1 MDGGVVEWFQSAA
14 VLMKDEFHSWF
25 LCGSVEL
32 HSPID
37 VFFYVVTNGV
47 GCDVA
52 RFVTKL
58 E

>member
-32 HSPID
+32 CRPYRL
-37 VFFYVVTNGV
+37 FLNVVTNGV

-52 RFVTKL
+52 RFVIKL